1 MNSFGPS
8 YQSTMACAHAL
19 GMSEADCTALDPIA
33 KRFQQSLH
41 RLAGLVKA
49 NRRHDAGHHLRKILR
64 SNDAK
69 VTAFVRTAKA
79 KPDKAAPT
87 LAQIRTR
94 AAKLNLFHE
103 IDEPVTVCPT
113 AKPEGGTR
121 YIVKFGWNRQAAQM
135 LCADI
140 LTLYYSPAP
149 FDYLSAGKG
158 GKDGAIERLM
168 QQIEKEKYPLVV
180 TVDIRNLFGSAN
192 KEKVAAHLPL
202 PERVTRNV
210 LLLQD
215 GVKVLVKPPAEDVF
229 DPYTDEAP
237 SNPDEAIRQGLPQG
251 SRASGL
257 IMYQGVLGPLLGT
270 LSFADKLV
278 LFGDDLAVPV
288 KDQAEAKAV
297 LKALEAALASSPA
310 GLLHIGRHAIANIH
324 HRVDFLGYRIRR
336 KHEIWGGHLHICP
349 SGKSFRRFRLR
360 AKAKYRE
367 AEGGN
372 QGLIATI
379 RYKWSWLRSWRLWKT
394 HWLSKMWLDLYL
406 RMTIWPEL
414 HAEDTLKPKS

>member
-1 MNSFGPS
+1 MNSFGPA
-8 YQSTMACAHAL
+8 YQSTMDCAHAL
-19 GMSEADCTALDPIA
+19 GMSEADCTEPDPIA
-33 KRFQQSLH
+33 MRFQESLD
-41 RLAGLVKA
+41 RVTGMVKA
-49 NRRHDAGHHLRKILR
+49 NRRHDAGHHLCKILR

-79 KPDKAAPT
+79 RPDKPAPT
-87 LAQIRTR
+87 LAQIRAR
-94 AAKLNLFHE
+94 ATKLNLFHE
-103 IDEPVTVCPT
+103 INEPVTMCPT

-121 YIVKFGWNRQAAQM
+121 FIVKFGWHREAAQM
-135 LCADI
+135 LCTDI
-140 LTLYYSPAP
+140 LALFYSPAP
-149 FDYLSAGKG
+149 FDYLSIKKR
-158 GKDGAIERLM
+158 GKDKAVQRLM
-168 QQIEKEKYPLVV
+168 QLIEKEKYPLVV
-180 TVDIRNLFGSAN
+180 CVDVKNLFGSAN

-210 LLLQD
+210 LLVQD
-215 GVKVLVKPPAEDVF
+215 GVKVLVKPSDEDVF
-229 DPYTDEAP
+229 APYTDESP

-278 LFGDDLAVPV
+278 LYGDDLAVPV

-310 GLLHIGRHAIANIH
+310 GLLHIGRHAIADIR

-379 RYKWSWLRSWRLWKT
+379 RYKWSWLQSWRLWKT
-394 HWLSKMWLDLYL
+394 NWLSKTWLDLYL